1 MREED
6 KKNEEIVRIY
16 AHSGTFEYIPRATA
30 EDQNVMAKP
39 VAPPKCAICG
49 KMEPEPFQCEH
60 CGKYYCDEHLA
71 SEKHDCTFAKDKE
84 EQRKQEEL
92 ALKMALM
99 SKFENIS
106 AQRPDI
112 YMLIDQ
118 ASAKELKEMLKHIDA
133 LEKLLANV
141 NRGDLE

>member
-30 EDQNVMAKP
+30 QDENVMAKP

-92 ALKMALM
+92 ALKMTLM
-99 SKFENIS
+99 SKLEYIS

-118 ASAKELKEMLKHIDA
+118 ASAKELKEMLRHIEA
-133 LEKLLANV
+133 LEQLFANV
-141 NRGDLE
+141 NTRVT